1 MTMAIIEYK
10 GLKIDTDTLTKEDM
24 PTEVFEE
31 IFDLCGAD
39 VAVSILINMT
49 GNIIQVPTKGLIN
62 IEKKIILSEYNGTT
76 SSIRQIQRKYG
87 VSDSYV
93 REIIKAAKI
102 EAPIEGQL
110 DFNFYNK
117 EEEVSA

>member
-1 MTMAIIEYK
+1 MAIIDYK
-10 GLKIDTDTLTKEDM
+10 GLRIDTATLKREDM
-24 PTEVFEE
+24 PTEVFGE

-93 REIIKAAKI
+93 REIIKSAKI
-102 EAPIEGQL
+102 EPPVEGQMS
-110 DFNFYNK
+110 FFSNEK
-117 EEEVSA
+117 EVSA

>member
-1 MTMAIIEYK
+1 MAIIEYK
-10 GLKIDTDTLTKEDM
+10 GLKIDTDTLKKEDM
-24 PTEVFEE
+24 PTEVFGE
-31 IFDLCGAD
+31 IFELCGAE

-93 REIIKAAKI
+93 REIIKSAKI
-102 EAPIEGQL
+102 EPPAEGQL
-110 DFNFYNK
+110 DFGFHNK
-117 EEEVSA
+117 KEEVSA